1 MKEKVRTAVTLSDLT
16 NGCKLQRRWSSSRQV
31 IKLRKQHMHML
42 GYIGNVDKTL
52 AYFNTPSNLTV
63 KEKGMKTVLN
73 RGTSNEK
80 ARTAVMLSILA
91 DGRTLPPLC
100 HLAGKNDPRGAA
112 AGRPYLMVPGKG
124 WITND

>member
-1 MKEKVRTAVTLSDLT
+1 
-16 NGCKLQRRWSSSRQV
+16 
-31 IKLRKQHMHML
+31 ML
-42 GYIGNVDKTL
+42 GHIENVDRTL
-52 AYFNTPSNLTV
+52 AYFNTPSNPTV

-80 ARTAVMLSILA
+80 ARMAVTLSILA

-100 HLAGKNDPRGAA
+100 HLAGKNDSRGAA
-112 AGRPYLMVPGKG
+112 AGGLILWCQEKG